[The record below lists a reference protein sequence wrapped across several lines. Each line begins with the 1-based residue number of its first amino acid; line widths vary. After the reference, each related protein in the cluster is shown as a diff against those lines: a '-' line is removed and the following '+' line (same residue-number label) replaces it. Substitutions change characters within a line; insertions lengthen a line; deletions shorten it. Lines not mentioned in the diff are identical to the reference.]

1 MMLNNAVAIIS
12 DVHSNLEALEAV
24 MEDIEKQGIKDIFC
38 LGDIVGYGASP
49 NEVIDLFKKYKIKSV
64 RGNHDAA
71 IFFCEE
77 EHKDF
82 NDHAHDVIERTKCM
96 LSEESKKYLRNLK
109 DFLVI
114 AGVRFV
120 HGCPPDSYKDY
131 VPDYVNE
138 RNAFRRFEEDLCFIG
153 HTHRAIAYFSKKLKE
168 GVTLKSG
175 DFDVDRVAVE
185 PNSSLVVGKD
195 ERAIFN
201 PGSVGQPREK
211 RLIYAKYFILYND
224 NNGEKEIEFRHIPYN
239 IEKAA
244 DKIRKIMKDDALAEM
259 LYGSAGFSV

>member
-1 MMLNNAVAIIS
+1 MMQDNATAVIS

-24 MEDIEKQGIKDIFC
+24 LGDIRKQNIKNIIS

-49 NEVIDLFKKYKIKSV
+49 NEVIKLFIKQNIESV

-77 EHKDF
+77 EHKEF
-82 NDHAHDVIERTKCM
+82 NNHAHDAIERTKCM
-96 LSEESKKYLRNLK
+96 LSEESKKYLKSLK

-114 AGVRFV
+114 GGVRFV

-138 RNAFRRFEEDLCFIG
+138 RNAFRMFEEDLCFIG
-153 HTHRAIAYFSKKLKE
+153 HTHRAIAYFSKKIEE
-168 GVTLKSG
+168 GATLRSE

-185 PNSSLVVGKD
+185 PNSSLAVRKD

-224 NNGEKEIEFRHIPYN
+224 NNNEKEIEFRHIPYD
-239 IEKAA
+239 IEKSA
-244 DKIRKIMKDDALAEM
+244 DKIRKIMKDDSLAEM
-259 LYGSAGFSV
+259 LYGSASFSV